1 MAKFIKFTYD
11 TDKTYYLP
19 VDGTS
24 SVGGTAAN
32 GTTAKVA
39 SGGAVTTITHAGD
52 TAFSMQIALNK
63 AIYDVLSDSQLT
75 VVEWVPS
82 KAISKVEVA

>member
-19 VDGTS
+19 VDSTS
-24 SVGGTAAN
+24 AVGQASATGTAV
-32 GTTAKVA
+32 KVA
-39 SGGAVTTITHAGD
+39 TGGNVVTITCAAD
-52 TAFSMQIALNK
+52 TGFSMQIALSK
-63 AIYDVLSDSQLT
+63 AIYDVLSDSQLLKVDWT
-75 VVEWVPS
+75 PS

>member
-24 SVGGTAAN
+24 SVGATAAN

-39 SGGAVTTITHAGD
+39 TGGAVTTITHAGD
-52 TAFSMQIALNK
+52 AAFSMQIALSK
-63 AIYDVLSDSQLT
+63 AIYDVLSDSQISEVT
-75 VVEWVPS
+75 WVPS
-82 KAISKVEVA
+82 KAISKIEVA